1 MWKLSNPP
9 PLLCATLMASL
20 DVSHSFLELS
30 NILAPRARNHMMRQ
44 QQLTL
49 ASFTLLQIFSQTSME
64 EISRKQFLLTGYLEV
79 LLKLYFSR
87 SRPHHHNGHH
97 SDMENS
103 NVLSYI
109 DDLPSIDILTPSD
122 PKQRGSQ
129 LSISFSVPLCAVQE
143 ELKKNGVVVRKSSH
157 ESVLIIALYHTREDG
172 ISCVLCKSLS
182 VLVSHVSLLP
192 LLFVGEICYDVESF
206 HRPIV

>member
-1 MWKLSNPP
+1 
-9 PLLCATLMASL
+9 
-20 DVSHSFLELS
+20 
-30 NILAPRARNHMMRQ
+30 
-44 QQLTL
+44 
-49 ASFTLLQIFSQTSME
+49 ME

-143 ELKKNGVVVRKSSH
+143 ELKKNGVVVRKSWC
-157 ESVLIIALYHTREDG
+157 ESVLITAVYHTREDG
-172 ISCVLCKSLS
+172 ISFPVSCASSCQHLCLTY
-182 VLVSHVSLLP
+182 LFLP
-192 LLFVGEICYDVESF
+192 LLFVGDMCYDVESF
-206 HRPIV
+206 HRSIV